1 MKKLFYL
8 ASGIIL
14 CASFLPKEVNA
25 KPIKITSGL
34 DGMGELLI
42 AKKKQIPPIT
52 KKKTKELK
60 KLMRSEMTE
69 LLSAKEAKNMIGSG
83 AMKKTCENKSTEFT
97 FLRTKRSGVIGKKY
111 GRVFRSSRDAKVFFE
126 DICMSSNPG
135 KMMKKGF

>member
-25 KPIKITSGL
+25 KPIKITQDRG
-34 DGMGELLI
+34 GELLSFE
-42 AKKKQIPPIT
+42 KKPM
-52 KKKTKELK
+52 KKIGPD
-60 KLMRSEMTE
+60 RGGE
-69 LLSAKEAKNMIGSG
+69 LLKAKEARAKIGSP
-83 AMKKTCENKSTEFT
+83 AVEKTCTNKSTKFT

-111 GRVFRSSRDAKVFFE
+111 GRVFKSSRDAEVFFE
-126 DICMSSNPG
+126 NICMSSNPG